1 MTAPLL
7 VFGANGQ
14 VAQEIGRIAAGLGF
28 TATLAGRDRVDL
40 LSQDGSAVLDA
51 LRPRAVINAAAY
63 TAVDRAEQE
72 PAAAYRLNG
81 EVPGLL
87 AQACRDRGLAF
98 VHISTDYVF
107 DGSKDGAYV
116 ETDPRAPLGVY
127 GASKAKGEE
136 AIAAV
141 GGDYAIVRTAW
152 VYSAFGANFVKTMLR
167 LAATRDELGVVG
179 DQQGCPTWA
188 QDVAKATLL
197 LSQRLVKGDPAA
209 QGLFHAAGEGDASW
223 ADFAAAIFAGSAARG
238 GPTAR
243 VNPITTADY
252 PTPARRP
259 ANSRLDC
266 ERLQQVLDWRPAPW
280 RDSLSICLDELLLSE
295 LPQRSYA

>member
-14 VAQEIGRIAAGLGF
+14 VAQEIGRIATRFGF
-28 TATLAGRDRVDL
+28 SATLAGRDRVDL
-40 LSQDGSAVLDA
+40 LSHDGSALLDE

-87 AQACRDRGLAF
+87 AQACKDRGLAF

-107 DGSKDGAYV
+107 DGSKAGPYV
-116 ETDPRAPLGVY
+116 ETDARAPLGVY
-127 GASKAKGEE
+127 GASKAQGEE

-167 LAATRDELGVVG
+167 LATTRDEVGVVS
-179 DQQGCPTWA
+179 DQHGCPTWA
-188 QDVAKATLL
+188 EDVAKATLL
-197 LSQRLVKGDPAA
+197 LSQRLIAGDPAA
-209 QGLFHAAGEGDASW
+209 QGIFHAAGEGDASW
-223 ADFAAAIFAGSAARG
+223 ADFAQARK
-238 GPTAR
+238 
-243 VNPITTADY
+243 
-252 PTPARRP
+252 
-259 ANSRLDC
+259 L
-266 ERLQQVLDWRPAPW
+266 APGL
-280 RDSLSICLDELLLSE
+280 RA
-295 LPQRSYA
+295 P

>member
-14 VAQEIGRIAAGLGF
+14 VAQEIGRIASGLGF
-28 TATLAGRDRVDL
+28 AATLVGRDRVDL
-40 LSQDGSAVLDA
+40 LTQDGSAVLNE

-87 AQACRDRGLAF
+87 AKACKDRGLPF

-141 GGDYAIVRTAW
+141 GGDTAIVRTAW
-152 VYSAFGANFVKTMLR
+152 VYSEFGANFVKTMLR

-179 DQQGCPTWA
+179 DQHGCPTWA

-197 LSQRLVKGDPAA
+197 LSQRLMDGDPAA
-209 QGLFHAAGEGDASW
+209 KGLFHAAGDGDASW
-223 ADFAAAIFAGSAARG
+223 ADFATAIFAGSATRG
-238 GPTAR
+238 GPAAR
-243 VNPITTADY
+243 VKAITTAEY

-259 ANSRLDC
+259 ANSRLAC
-266 ERLQQVLDWRPAPW
+266 ERLESVLGWRPGPW
-280 RDSLSICLDELLLSE
+280 RESLSSCLDELLDDSSQLAR
-295 LPQRSYA
+295 P

>member
-1 MTAPLL
+1 MTTPLL

-14 VAQEIGRIAAGLGF
+14 VAQEIGRIAPTLGF
-28 TATLAGRDRVDL
+28 TATLAGRDRVNL
-40 LSQDGSAVLDA
+40 MSQDGSALLDE
-51 LRPRAVINAAAY
+51 LRPQAVINAAAY

-81 EVPGLL
+81 DIPGLL
-87 AQACRDRGLAF
+87 AQACKDRGLPF

-107 DGSKDGAYV
+107 DGSKDGPYI

-127 GASKAKGEE
+127 GASKAQGEE
-136 AIAAV
+136 AITAV

-179 DQQGCPTWA
+179 DQYGCPTWA
-188 QDVAKATLL
+188 QDVAVATLM
-197 LSQRLVKGDPAA
+197 LSQRLIDGDSAA
-209 QGLFHAAGEGDASW
+209 KGLFHAAGQGDASW
-223 ADFAAAIFAGSAARG
+223 ADFAQAIFKGSAARG

-243 VNPITTADY
+243 VKSITTADY

-259 ANSRLDC
+259 ANSRLAG
-266 ERLQQVLDWRPAPW
+266 ERLYQVIGWRPGAW
-280 RDSLSICLDELLLSE
+280 RDSLSSCLDELV
-295 LPQRSYA
+295 